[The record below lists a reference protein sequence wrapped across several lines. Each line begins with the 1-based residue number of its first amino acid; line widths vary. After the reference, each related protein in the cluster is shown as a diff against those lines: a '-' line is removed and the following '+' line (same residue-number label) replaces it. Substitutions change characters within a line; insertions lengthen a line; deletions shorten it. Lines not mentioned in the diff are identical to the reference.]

1 MRPTFLLLHC
11 YYYMVILSNFCDHCA
26 ATLPVALWSRLGVNM
41 KFPRGRVLRLP
52 TKKNPRGNFDPD
64 RLSFFAVVAFLSV
77 FAVIFL
83 VELYYNEGQ
92 AGASNNVEYEYQTN

>member
-11 YYYMVILSNFCDHCA
+11 YYSVILSNFCDHYTPLCQWH
-26 ATLPVALWSRLGVNM
+26 WSQLSVIM

>member
-1 MRPTFLLLHC
+1 MTTTVPPLCQWH
-11 YYYMVILSNFCDHCA
+11 
-26 ATLPVALWSRLGVNM
+26 WSQLGGNM